1 MPLEI
6 RVHYKPKLPARNEL
20 TFSILKFIIYYK
32 YTLGGTMNSVRVNIT
47 LPPEVLS
54 ELSQSVGPRQR
65 SRFISDSVVRSLK
78 ELKAKR
84 LALEYEEAAAEIR
97 RVNEDLDGTL
107 NDGLD

>member
-1 MPLEI
+1 VEF
-6 RVHYKPKLPARNEL
+6 HL
-20 TFSILKFIIYYK
+20 TFSILALIIYYK

-47 LPPEVLS
+47 LSPEVLS
-54 ELSQSVGPRQR
+54 ELSKSVEPRKR
-65 SRFISDSVVRSLK
+65 SRFIAESVVRSLK

-84 LALEYEEAAAEIR
+84 LALEYEEAGAEIR

>member
-1 MPLEI
+1 M
-6 RVHYKPKLPARNEL
+6 
-20 TFSILKFIIYYK
+20 FIMHYK
-32 YTLGGTMNSVRVNIT
+32 YTLGEPMNSVRVNIT

-97 RVNEDLDGTL
+97 RVNEDLGGTL